1 MKQRII
7 ISVTSDLSTDQRV
20 HRAAST
26 LYAKGHKVMLVGRLL
41 TNSMSLANRPY
52 ETHRFKLWFNKG
64 ALFYANYNLRLFF
77 FLLNKK
83 FDILLANDLDTLLP
97 NFLVSKIKHKPLVYD
112 NHEYYTGVPEL
123 ANRPMVRGIWKT
135 IERWIFPKLKYVY
148 TVNESIAD
156 LFQKEYKIP
165 VQIVRNVPFTI
176 PATQLSKVEMR
187 KHLGLPDDK
196 FIVIL
201 QGNGINVDRGAEE
214 AVLAMQ
220 FVEDVLLLI
229 AGDGDVIEKLKKMI
243 DEKQLSN
250 KVVFKSRMP
259 FDELVSYTRCAD
271 LGLTLDKNTN
281 INYRFSLPNKLF
293 DYIQCGVPVLASDLI
308 EVKKIILKYNIG
320 TIVSNVFPLEIA
332 KVIHEIK
339 SDEYKQGLWKMNLK
353 SAATAL
359 NWENEQNEILKI
371 FEFVNQ
377 DFFKTQQTN

>member
-26 LYAKGHKVMLVGRLL
+26 LFANGYEVVLVGRLL
-41 TNSMSLANRPY
+41 SNSLHLTNRPY
-52 ETHRFKLWFNKG
+52 KTHRFKLWFTKG

-77 FLLNKK
+77 YLLTQK

-97 NFLVSKIKHKPLVYD
+97 NFLVSKLKHKPLVYD

-123 ANRPMVRGIWKT
+123 ANRPMIRGIWKS

-156 LFQKEYKIP
+156 QFQKEYTIP
-165 VQIVRNVPFTI
+165 VGVVRNVPFAI
-176 PATQLSKVEMR
+176 PETQFSKTVMR
-187 KHLGLPDDK
+187 QRFGLPEDK

-229 AGDGDVIEKLKKMI
+229 AGNGDVIEKLKEI
-243 DEKQLSN
+243 VEEKELNN

-259 FDELVSYTRCAD
+259 FDELVNYTRCAD

-293 DYIQCGVPVLASDLI
+293 DYIQCGIPVLASDLV
-308 EVKKIILKYNIG
+308 EVKKIILNYNIG
-320 TIVSNVFPLEIA
+320 TIVAKVFPLELA
-332 KVIHEIK
+332 KMIHEIK
-339 SDEYKQGLWKMNLK
+339 CDEYKQQLWKSNLK
-353 SAATAL
+353 SAAAEL

-371 FEFVNQ
+371 FELINQ
-377 DFFKTQQTN
+377 ELFKNRTN